1 MPTKSAR
8 KARDLGSDGLRG
20 GLLIINRKEKDIM
33 DAQAVA
39 NLISTIGFPI
49 AACCA
54 IFYMMNKERE
64 DHKNEVNT
72 LKDVISNINE
82 TLAALKQLIEDKL
95 K

>member
-1 MPTKSAR
+1 
-8 KARDLGSDGLRG
+8 
-20 GLLIINRKEKDIM
+20 M
-33 DAQAVA
+33 DVQTISQ
-39 NLISTIGFPI
+39 LISSIGFPI

-82 TLAALKQLIEDKL
+82 TLASLKQLIEDKL
-95 K
+95 Q

>member
-1 MPTKSAR
+1 M
-8 KARDLGSDGLRG
+8 D
-20 GLLIINRKEKDIM
+20 INTWS
-33 DAQAVA
+33 Q
-39 NLISTIGFPI
+39 LISTIGFPI

-82 TLAALKQLIEDKL
+82 TLASLKQLIEDKL
-95 K
+95 S

>member
-1 MPTKSAR
+1 MKSAR
-8 KARDLGSDGLRG
+8 KAREQAATANAPLSFL
-20 GLLIINRKEKDIM
+20 KEVIVM
-33 DAQAVA
+33 DASNIAS
-39 NLISTIGFPI
+39 LISTIGFPI

-64 DHKNEVNT
+64 DHKNEITT

-95 K
+95 